1 MILMIYNI
9 NFSSNSLSS
18 PTEKVDP
25 EARSTVGKIFYE
37 QVFDRT
43 TSQK

>member
-25 EARSTVGKIFYE
+25 EARSTVGTILNE
-37 QVFDRT
+37 QLFDRI